1 MSGKISK
8 ILEASLDKKQ
18 LKKKLADTIRQDIEK
33 LDDEE
38 ILNMVSVDEI
48 KDSFGLETV
57 AREILSSESNKTQF
71 YSALDGVISS
81 IRLFQGSLND
91 RENDSLN
98 LKLDRLRNSIQKV
111 LNCDTSLST
120 DARWVEDF
128 KGQLNSGVSEIE
140 RALKRYDGRNI
151 EDLTYRLSDLQDFV
165 LTSKED
171 LDLTGMSEERKPI
184 KVWSSDPDR
193 TENHRYKVYYSDGS
207 VEEYTASDAEDLEM
221 RVSQIQDEI
230 SRNESITPALSQS
243 LENYLTEELIDEV
256 IERFRVRGKKYY
268 PIVDVLKKVR
278 KFTKSL

>member
-81 IRLFQGSLND
+81 IRSFQGSLND

-151 EDLTYRLSDLQDFV
+151 EDLTYRLLDLQDFV

-171 LDLTGMSEERKPI
+171 LDLTGMSEERE
-184 KVWSSDPDR
+184 
-193 TENHRYKVYYSDGS
+193 TYKG
-207 VEEYTASDAEDLEM
+207 LEF
-221 RVSQIQDEI
+221 R
-230 SRNESITPALSQS
+230 SR
-243 LENYLTEELIDEV
+243 
-256 IERFRVRGKKYY
+256 
-268 PIVDVLKKVR
+268 
-278 KFTKSL
+278 